1 MKLHARHDPD
11 ESHFFVDDIEVP
23 YETYKAIFE
32 QEASKKH
39 NATNSSMVVPQG
51 AIKIP
56 PPGARVFRA
65 TTTITMVSGGF
76 DPIHI
81 GHIRMFQAARDLYP
95 FSFLYVILNSDQ
107 FLIEKKGFVFMPFNE
122 REEILQ
128 DIKSVDFVL
137 PCVDK
142 DQTVRESIRLISKM
156 WVGAD
161 KIVFANGGDRT
172 QGTVPEEDV
181 CRELGIE
188 MAWNVGGGKI
198 QSSSDL
204 VRKLHENKKD
214 SA

>member
-23 YETYKAIFE
+23 YETYKKIFE

-39 NATNSSMVVPQG
+39 NATNSSMVVDPGVMQIKSPAG
-51 AIKIP
+51 A
-56 PPGARVFRA
+56 FRIYPTA
-65 TTTITMVSGGF
+65 IIMVSGGF

-95 FSFLYVILNSDQ
+95 GSFLYVILNSDQ

-128 DIKSVDFVL
+128 DIKSVDFIL
-137 PCVDK
+137 PCVDE

>member
-1 MKLHARHDPD
+1 
-11 ESHFFVDDIEVP
+11 
-23 YETYKAIFE
+23 
-32 QEASKKH
+32 
-39 NATNSSMVVPQG
+39 
-51 AIKIP
+51 
-56 PPGARVFRA
+56 
-65 TTTITMVSGGF
+65 
-76 DPIHI
+76 
-81 GHIRMFQAARDLYP
+81 
-95 FSFLYVILNSDQ
+95 
-107 FLIEKKGFVFMPFNE
+107 
-122 REEILQ
+122 
-128 DIKSVDFVL
+128 
-137 PCVDK
+137 
-142 DQTVRESIRLISKM
+142 M